1 MCVYPTG
8 AVSVEKTSLTQPQRT
23 TASIRIRRSG
33 HVPPDERVT
42 GNLRSLGTHKIITQ
56 EVEFATP
63 KGRLPPTRALE
74 RIALFCFLGISR
86 QNQQPLP
93 GRRGRTHQQTLSGP
107 LSLKTNPRA
116 RYFTSGEP

>member
-56 EVEFATP
+56 VVEFATP
-63 KGRLPPTRALE
+63 KGRFLQLGRWKELPYSAFWASAA
-74 RIALFCFLGISR
+74 RISTPSLDGEGELTNRVFLV
-86 QNQQPLP
+86 P
-93 GRRGRTHQQTLSGP
+93 
-107 LSLKTNPRA
+107 SL
-116 RYFTSGEP
+116 